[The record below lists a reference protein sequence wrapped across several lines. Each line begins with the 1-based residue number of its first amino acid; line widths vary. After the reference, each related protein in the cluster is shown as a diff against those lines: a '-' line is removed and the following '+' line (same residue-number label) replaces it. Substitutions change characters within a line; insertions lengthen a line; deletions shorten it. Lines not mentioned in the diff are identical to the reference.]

1 MVHSRKSLFHH
12 ISVIFTQENP
22 ETVCEGRWKQ
32 NAPGIMS
39 IGKNRWEE
47 IETMKIAGSI
57 TGTNNQMQTGAGMN
71 MQTDSVS
78 KNIQNQIANAQKALQ
93 ELSSSEALT
102 PEEKMKRR
110 QEIQQEI
117 TNLNQQL
124 RQHQIE
130 LRKEQQAKNE
140 LASSRNEK
148 TAKPGKKGSG
158 MSQAGMQAV
167 IAADSSMKQA
177 LKQGSVAVSMEGR
190 AGVLESEIKTDRA
203 RGADTAWKEAELSDV
218 KQSAENAGASQM
230 NALASANQALEE
242 AAETEQEG
250 RTDETGR
257 TDKKDKSRENK
268 AGKTDSA
275 ENVADVPEAENT
287 AADKES
293 IQPVGVHVDVRL

>member
-1 MVHSRKSLFHH
+1 MMA
-12 ISVIFTQENP
+12 IGSV
-22 ETVCEGRWKQ
+22 
-32 NAPGIMS
+32 A
-39 IGKNRWEE
+39 
-47 IETMKIAGSI
+47 
-57 TGTNNQMQTGAGMN
+57 GTNNQMQSGTGMN

-78 KNIQNQIANAQKALQ
+78 KNIQNQITNAQKALQ
-93 ELSSSEALT
+93 ELSSSEDLT

-140 LASSRNEK
+140 LASSRKAK
-148 TAKPGKKGSG
+148 TAKPDRKGSG

-177 LKQGSVAVSMEGR
+177 QAQGSVAVSLEGR
-190 AGVLESEIKTDRA
+190 AGILESEIKTDKA
-203 RGADTAWKEAELSDV
+203 RGADTARKEAELADI

-242 AAETEQEG
+242 AAETEQDD
-250 RTDETGR
+250 RMVETGK
-257 TDKKDKSRENK
+257 TDKKDKSRDNK
-268 AGKTDSA
+268 ADKTDSA
-275 ENVADVPEAENT
+275 DTAADVPEAENT
-287 AADKES
+287 AATNETEL
-293 IQPVGVHVDVRL
+293 PVGTHVDVRL